1 MTRPP
6 TMTRRLPLGVMI
18 LALVAA
24 AVGAVVPS
32 SASAAPPRPAQAVDP
47 ATTTALQP
55 VTPCR
60 LFDSRETPNAGRVD
74 ASTWRIQVS
83 GRCNVPD
90 GTSAA
95 ALIVTATEPT
105 APGFVTVWPAGGA
118 RPVVS
123 NLNVIRGNTVANS
136 AVVQLS
142 ATGAV
147 DVYTQKP
154 MHVVIDVTG
163 AFVPS
168 PSATAGR
175 FVPVEPQRLLDTR
188 ATAQRGTSELRIP
201 LPEGVAADAS
211 ALAITLTVVDAERSG
226 YLTVYPVGA
235 PRPLASAVN
244 ADALNRIRANAV
256 FAPVT
261 ADGFIVFRFMPTDVV
276 VDLWGWFTGPS
287 AGEATEGLYVPQ
299 APQRVWDSR
308 QTFDPLHPG
317 GTIEKQILPAGAA
330 AMVANVTAVDMTRAG
345 YFSVWPAGTRRP
357 VVSSLNHRWPQP
369 VAVLTLARTSDR
381 GVSFYAHGGGS
392 HVVVDLAG
400 WFTGAPTT
408 ATQPRPTNRP
418 PPETSRVIM
427 ISDSAFAGIR
437 WNGALGLLQGAW
449 FDARLESCR
458 RVIGASC
465 RGREGYAPRNVI
477 DEIRTL
483 PFGYDTAVIA
493 AGYNDFA
500 GLFPAGV
507 DAVIAAARSK
517 GIGRVVWVTHRE
529 GVGYSAPGGSAYGA
543 TFASHNRVLR
553 AAVASGS
560 YPELVLADWHTYT
573 INRAWWLTADGVH
586 LNSTGARA
594 AARYVSWTLAALE
607 RRPCPVG
614 IGGASTAGGW
624 CASPDLIGPP

>member
-1 MTRPP
+1 MTRLSS
-6 TMTRRLPLGVMI
+6 MARRLPLGALIAASFVT
-18 LALVAA
+18 ALVAVA
-24 AVGAVVPS
+24 PASP
-32 SASAAPPRPAQAVDP
+32 ASAQLPAQVVDP
-47 ATTTALQP
+47 ATTALQP

-60 LFDSRETPNAGRVD
+60 LFDSRETPNAGRLD

-90 GTSAA
+90 GTRAA

-105 APGFVTVWPAGGA
+105 APGFVTVWPAGGT
-118 RPVVS
+118 RPVAS
-123 NLNVIRGNTVANS
+123 NLNVIRGNIVANS
-136 AVVQLS
+136 AVVELS
-142 ATGAV
+142 ATGAI
-147 DVYTQKP
+147 DVYTQNP
-154 MHVVIDVTG
+154 VHVVIDVTG
-163 AFVPS
+163 AFL
-168 PSATAGR
+168 PSASATDGR
-175 FVPVEPQRLLDTR
+175 FVPVEPRRLLDTR
-188 ATAQRGTSELRIP
+188 VTAQRGTSELRIP
-201 LPEGVAADAS
+201 LPDGVATDAS
-211 ALAITLTVVDAERSG
+211 ALAITLTVVDAERPG

-287 AGEATEGLYVPQ
+287 APDATDGLYVPQ

-308 QTFDPLHPG
+308 QTFDPLHAG

-330 AMVANVTAVDMTRAG
+330 AMVANVTAVEPTRAG
-345 YFSVWPAGTRRP
+345 YFSVWPAGTPRP

-400 WFTGAPTT
+400 WFTGAPTA
-408 ATQPRPTNRP
+408 ATLPRPANRP

-458 RVIGASC
+458 RVIGQSC

-477 DEIRTL
+477 DEIRAL
-483 PFGYDTAVIA
+483 PLGYDIAVIA

-500 GLFPAGV
+500 SLYPAGV
-507 DAVIAAARSK
+507 DAVIAAARAK
-517 GIGRVVWVTHRE
+517 GIGRVIWLTHRE
-529 GVGYSAPGGSAYGA
+529 GVGYTAPGGSAYGA

-573 INRAWWLTADGVH
+573 LSRAWWLTADGVH
-586 LNSTGARA
+586 LTPSGALA
-594 AARYVSWTLAALE
+594 AARYVSWTLAAFE
-607 RRPCPVG
+607 RRPCPSG
-614 IGGASTAGGW
+614 LGGASTAGGW

>member
-1 MTRPP
+1 
-6 TMTRRLPLGVMI
+6 
-18 LALVAA
+18 
-24 AVGAVVPS
+24 
-32 SASAAPPRPAQAVDP
+32 
-47 ATTTALQP
+47 
-55 VTPCR
+55 
-60 LFDSRETPNAGRVD
+60 
-74 ASTWRIQVS
+74 
-83 GRCNVPD
+83 
-90 GTSAA
+90 
-95 ALIVTATEPT
+95 VTATEPT
-105 APGFVTVWPAGGA
+105 AAGFVTVWPAGGT
-118 RPVVS
+118 RPLVS

-136 AVVQLS
+136 AVVRLS
-142 ATGAV
+142 ATGAI

-154 MHVVIDVTG
+154 VHVVIDVTG
-163 AFVPS
+163 AFLPS

-188 ATAQRGTSELRIP
+188 STAQRGVGELRVP
-201 LPEGVAADAS
+201 LPAGVPADTT
-211 ALAITLTVVDAERSG
+211 ALAITLTVVDADRSG
-226 YLTVYPVGA
+226 YLTVYPFGA

-261 ADGFIVFRFMPTDVV
+261 ADGFVVFRFMPTDVV

-287 AGEATEGLYVPQ
+287 APDSTEGLYVPQ

-308 QTFDPLHPG
+308 LSFDPLHPG
-317 GTIEKQILPAGAA
+317 GTIEKRFLPAGAA

-345 YFSVWPAGTRRP
+345 YFSVWPAGRPRP

-369 VAVLTLARTSDR
+369 VAVLTVARTSDR
-381 GVSFYAHGGGS
+381 GVSFYAHGGGA

-400 WFTGAPTT
+400 WFTGTPTT
-408 ATQPRPTNRP
+408 ATLARPANRP
-418 PPETSRVIM
+418 PPETSRVVM

-477 DEIRTL
+477 EEIGTL
-483 PFGYDTAVIA
+483 PLGYDIAVIA
-493 AGYNDFA
+493 TGYNDFA
-500 GLFPAGV
+500 SLYPAGV

-517 GIGRVVWVTHRE
+517 GIGRVIWLTHRE
-529 GVGYSAPGGSAYGA
+529 NVGYTAPGASAYGA

-553 AAVASGS
+553 AAVASGA

-573 INRAWWLTADGVH
+573 INRSWWLTADGVH
-586 LNSTGARA
+586 LTWTGAQA
-594 AARYVSWTLAALE
+594 AARYVSWTLAAFE

-614 IGGASTAGGW
+614 IGGPSTPGGW
-624 CASPDLIGPP
+624 CASPDVIGPP